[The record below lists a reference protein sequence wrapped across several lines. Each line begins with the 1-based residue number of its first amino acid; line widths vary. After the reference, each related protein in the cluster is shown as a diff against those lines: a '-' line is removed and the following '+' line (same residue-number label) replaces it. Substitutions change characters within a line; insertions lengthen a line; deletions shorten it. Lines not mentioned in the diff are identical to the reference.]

1 MDNMDVRIKAAADAL
16 HEAGRQQAISRRHSK
31 EREAEVAR
39 TFDLMMDRVLL
50 HFPLPKREKF
60 KSLKEFEKHSLA
72 AMQHRVQLVLTILV
86 EGNDDSD
93 DGNPFENT
101 RLTF

>member
-1 MDNMDVRIKAAADAL
+1 MDNLDAKIKTAAEAI

-31 EREAEVAR
+31 EREAEAR
-39 TFDLMMDRVLL
+39 RAFDQTMERAVL

-60 KSLKEFEKHSLA
+60 RSQQEFEKHSLA
-72 AMQHRVQLVLTILV
+72 AMQHRVQLVLTILL
-86 EGNDDSD
+86 EANDGD
-93 DGNPFENT
+93 DTNPYENT

>member
-1 MDNMDVRIKAAADAL
+1 MDNMDARIKAAAEAL
-16 HEAGRQQAISRRHSK
+16 HETGRQQAISRRHNK
-31 EREAEVAR
+31 ERESEVGRA
-39 TFDLMMDRVLL
+39 FDLMMDRVLL

-60 KSLKEFEKHSLA
+60 TSLKEFEKHSLA

-86 EGNDDSD
+86 EGNDDSED
-93 DGNPFENT
+93 TNPYENT